1 MTCFFIS
8 LLSEFECYLISQSAA
23 AWRDT
28 NHFVLLPGDTS
39 WDIYTAQCP
48 DTGPAPP
55 DHDDT
60 HSLHFNREGWLR
72 GQARTLWSPAVIVKN
87 NYYGNTAEWCSL
99 GRSNHWLSYL
109 ICAACRDTEHL
120 TLSQCYHHHVH
131 LLHHLSHSHH
141 RAPTSLGMM
150 SDVRRQSLKLIIWL
164 ECLQCLQCLQCPSY
178 GGGDQSSTCL
188 ASI

>member
-109 ICAACRDTEHL
+109 VCLQRTSHCHSVTTTTSSFSIIPLIVITGHQTW
-120 TLSQCYHHHVH
+120 TLPWEWCQ
-131 LLHHLSHSHH
+131 
-141 RAPTSLGMM
+141 M
-150 SDVRRQSLKLIIWL
+150 SDVSL
-164 ECLQCLQCLQCPSY
+164 SN
-178 GGGDQSSTCL
+178 
-188 ASI
+188 